1 MQLCFL
7 SYKHEETNDCV
18 LRKESLKLPLHS
30 RVWIEGGKNLNKIK
44 ICTFDCFVLLRLVC
58 SNEWLPEWQQIA
70 GRQFL
75 LDSVECKNPS
85 ASQVF
90 SGLSWTAPI
99 LIWRDLDWS
108 CGHRGSEHR
117 TTMDRRADA
126 EMLIGWTINPTDVT
140 RWVIMQV
147 WVEVS
152 WLTLRL
158 QMWNLPT
165 CPCWAEQQQ
174 QEVRSLK
181 GGLDWRKE
189 G

>member
-126 EMLIGWTINPTDVT
+126 EMLIGWTINHKLMWPDGSLCKCELRFHDL
-140 RWVIMQV
+140 RWGCRCEISPHVRAGLSSSNRRS
-147 WVEVS
+147 EV
-152 WLTLRL
+152 
-158 QMWNLPT
+158 
-165 CPCWAEQQQ
+165 
-174 QEVRSLK
+174 
-181 GGLDWRKE
+181 
-189 G
+189 